1 MIINSTNHK
10 LDRAVSGKS
19 FKKIISTPK
28 SSILPGTRCGGV
40 MVDINRQTDV
50 NRHNTNICMTGN
62 I

>member
-1 MIINSTNHK
+1 MIINSTNYK

-19 FKKIISTPK
+19 K
-28 SSILPGTRCGGV
+28 SSILPGTGCGGA
-40 MVDINRQTDV
+40 MVDINPQTDV